1 MENTQIITFSVELTT
16 INKKASQIDNEAAA
30 NNIKHAIAAAFEHCD
45 DLHVRNINIKNF
57 LM

>member
-30 NNIKHAIAAAFEHCD
+30 DKVKAAIAQAFENCD
-45 DLHVRNINIKNF
+45 DLHVRNINVKNF